1 MKSIYESDIRQEV
14 ARNSQRERGNA
25 PNTLREMAAWLN
37 KRLRIVK
44 VLRFAES
51 AI

>member
-1 MKSIYESDIRQEV
+1 MKSTYESDIRQEV
-14 ARNSQRERGNA
+14 AGSSQRKKGNA

-44 VLRFAES
+44 VLSFAVS